1 MNYTIG
7 LLYGDG
13 IGPEITKATEVI
25 MKAAVAKTGAEVE
38 FPVFPMGWEAI
49 REYGDPVPEVTKEG
63 LKTVHGWVFAPHDS
77 AAYPKEHFA
86 KTNPSGTMR
95 HYFDLFANIRP
106 ARTYPGVKSRVG
118 EADVIVLRENSEGSL
133 PDRNMYKGLGEF
145 MPTPDMAISLNVC
158 TRKATERLAH
168 EAFRLAMKR
177 RKKLTIVHKANV
189 IKMPGDLFRSIIKEI
204 GAREYPEVQIDDY
217 HIDAMSAHMVRRLK
231 DFDVIITTNLFG
243 DILSDLAGELT
254 GSLGLGPAIN
264 TNDHQCMAQAAH
276 GSAPDIAGRNIA
288 NPVGIMLS
296 AVMMYDWLADRYQDD
311 KLEKIA
317 RLMENGIIE
326 TMKEGCVTPDLGGSA
341 STSGFA
347 EEIRKKLAQAVEE
360 ACEGTQVILM
370 EHHGILVYDRSLS
383 ECRSALEVTE
393 NVCRM
398 NVFAAAGRLPL
409 KEVEPET
416 VRDFLEGGYYKKR
429 RG

>member
-1 MNYTIG
+1 MEKKIAV
-7 LLYGDG
+7 LRGDG
-13 IGPEITKATEVI
+13 IGPEVVNESIKVLERVAQKFGHTFHYYDIIGGVAGLEAYGDALRPQDYELGRSCDSILFGSVGDPRKYTFTGANGTKKYPSRKE
-25 MKAAVAKTGAEVE
+25 AAVKALASFRRGME
-38 FPVFPMGWEAI
+38 
-49 REYGDPVPEVTKEG
+49 
-63 LKTVHGWVFAPHDS
+63 
-77 AAYPKEHFA
+77 
-86 KTNPSGTMR
+86 
-95 HYFDLFANIRP
+95 LFANIRP

-341 STSGFA
+341 S
-347 EEIRKKLAQAVEE
+347 RQKV
-360 ACEGTQVILM
+360 
-370 EHHGILVYDRSLS
+370 
-383 ECRSALEVTE
+383 
-393 NVCRM
+393 
-398 NVFAAAGRLPL
+398 
-409 KEVEPET
+409 
-416 VRDFLEGGYYKKR
+416 
-429 RG
+429 